1 MTDTDSTDETSPPD
15 SASEEPPPPL
25 VGDVVAPHPPRI
37 LLPVAVLDGQ
47 QIAEP
52 LVDFLAAADVVL
64 LGYHVIPE
72 QTPAEQASL
81 QYEDRA
87 QDAVEAIATMF
98 EPTAHA
104 VETRTAFTHDRD
116 QTIDRVA
123 KEANATAVLLPN
135 PSGEIKDVLVLIR
148 DGVDVDR
155 MGDLLAAL
163 LGRQSGS
170 VTLLGL
176 AGEESAFSAEPALA
190 EARKI
195 LLERGFDP
203 ERLMTDTT
211 VSDTPV
217 RTVVE
222 GTAGYDIVVMGEGG
236 SSLLTALLGDT
247 PERVAEESF
256 GPVLVVRQRQD
267 TEEKTP

>member
-15 SASEEPPPPL
+15 MASDEAPQPFE
-25 VGDVVAPHPPRI
+25 GDLAIREPPRI
-37 LLPVAVLDGQ
+37 LLPVAVLKGQ

-52 LVDFLAAADVVL
+52 LVDFLAAADIVL

-72 QTPAEQASL
+72 QTPAEQASM

-87 QDAVEAIATMF
+87 RDAVEEIAAVF
-98 EPTAHA
+98 EATGRE
-104 VETRTAFTHDRD
+104 VETRIAFTHNRH
-116 QTIDRVA
+116 QTINRVA

-135 PSGEIKDVLVLIR
+135 ASGEIKDVLVLVR

-155 MGDLLAAL
+155 MGDLVAAL
-163 LGRQSGS
+163 MWRQSGS

-176 AGEESAFSAEPALA
+176 AQKEGAFSAGDAVA
-190 EARKI
+190 EARKT
-195 LLERGFDP
+195 LLGRGLDP
-203 ERLMTDTT
+203 ERVRTDTT

-217 RTVVE
+217 RTVAE
-222 GTAGYDIVVMGEGG
+222 RAAEYDIIVMGEGG

-247 PERVAEESF
+247 PERVAKESF
-256 GPVLVVRQRQD
+256 GPVLVVRQRED
-267 TEEKTP
+267 SKENTA